1 MNVSTNKL
9 LIVYSGVLTAAVAVA
24 LLSSPVRTAPR
35 ATVFDEIDV
44 RRINVREDDGTLRYV
59 LTNTTHAPQWITHG
73 KEYPHPGS
81 PREAGMYFFNN
92 EGTENGGMTWGGR
105 KQDGKVGS
113 FGHLSF
119 DQYDQDEV
127 LTLSQSESDGR
138 RNAGLTISDR
148 PSEPLDM
155 EDINRLTHMPAGPA
169 RDAAMKQAKESGK
182 YGLDRV
188 FVGKT
193 GNRESVVALED
204 AKARPRMLLRVK
216 PEGTATIE
224 FLDEQGKVVRSIGP
238 DDVDAKSAPHDK
250 SPNGAGSQD
259 KPTSKG
265 K

>member
-1 MNVSTNKL
+1 MNVSINNL
-9 LIVYSGVLTAAVAVA
+9 LLVYSGVLTAVVAA
-24 LLSSPVRTAPR
+24 TLLTSPARTAAR
-35 ATVFDEIDV
+35 ATVFDEINV

-59 LTNTTHAPQWITHG
+59 LTNTSHAPQWITHG
-73 KEYPHPGS
+73 KEYPHPAGQ
-81 PREAGMYFFNN
+81 REAGMYFFNN

-105 KQDGKVGS
+105 KKDGKVGS

-119 DQYDQDEV
+119 DQYDQDQV
-127 LTLSQSESDGR
+127 MTLDQSESDGR
-138 RNAGLTISDR
+138 RSAGLTISDR

-155 EDINRLTHMPAGPA
+155 EDVNRLSHMLPGPA
-169 RDAAMKQAKESGK
+169 RDAALKQAKESGK

-193 GNRESVVALED
+193 REHDSIVVLDD

-238 DDVDAKSAPHDK
+238 DK
-250 SPNGAGSQD
+250 
-259 KPTSKG
+259 
-265 K
+265 